1 MLVALNTSVYDIAQ
15 LLYVVHK
22 RPIPIVVPPAATM
35 ASFMESIAAVVNMPP
50 EAIAAWEMMQAL
62 TVLKI
67 VRPAPPIT
75 ARSWAFNL
83 STSDFQVRNS
93 LLLEAF
99 SNTLK

>member
-50 EAIAAWEMMQAL
+50 EAIAA
-62 TVLKI
+62 
-67 VRPAPPIT
+67 
-75 ARSWAFNL
+75 
-83 STSDFQVRNS
+83 
-93 LLLEAF
+93 
-99 SNTLK
+99 